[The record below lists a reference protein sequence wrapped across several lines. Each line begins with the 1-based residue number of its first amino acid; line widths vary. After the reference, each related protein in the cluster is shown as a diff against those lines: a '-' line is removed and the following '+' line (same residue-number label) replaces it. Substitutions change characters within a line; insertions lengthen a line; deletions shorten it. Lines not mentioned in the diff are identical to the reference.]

1 MIIVSKKP
9 MQEGVGRST
18 SYTYR
23 SLDKAIDKFKN
34 VCEEVKYEYKHVVAD
49 GYPRYTAGG
58 VGFEYRIELNVIS
71 SSLETNNKT
80 NSDEH

>member
-1 MIIVSKKP
+1 
-9 MQEGVGRST
+9 MQEGTGRST

-23 SLDKAIDKFKN
+23 SLDKAIDKFKK

-58 VGFEYRIELNVIS
+58 VGFDYRIELNVIS
-71 SSLETNNKT
+71 S
-80 NSDEH
+80 

>member
-1 MIIVSKKP
+1 
-9 MQEGVGRST
+9 MQEGTGRST

-34 VCEEVKYEYKHVVAD
+34 VCDEVKYEYKHVVVD

-58 VGFEYRIELNVIS
+58 VGFDYRIELNVIS
-71 SSLETNNKT
+71 SSLESNNKP
-80 NSDEH
+80 NIDE